1 MRSKHYDN
9 IPITQISNNTN
20 KKEYTIKK
28 RIVNKHFRI
37 NSIDIFDKR

>member
-20 KKEYTIKK
+20 KKEYATNQLKK
-28 RIVNKHFRI
+28 EQ
-37 NSIDIFDKR
+37 